1 MTKLWHECI
10 TCLKMKKY
18 SKGIMENICKK
29 CLENNHC
36 QDSEKCDCN
45 ICNDNSYR

>member
-1 MTKLWHECI
+1 MTKLFHKCF
-10 TCLKMKKY
+10 TCLKMKKIF
-18 SKGIMENICKK
+18 KNNMGNICKK

-36 QDSEKCDCN
+36 QNSDKCDCS

>member
-29 CLENNHC
+29 CLENQESILIVAENFYK
-36 QDSEKCDCN
+36 SIKK
-45 ICNDNSYR
+45 ND